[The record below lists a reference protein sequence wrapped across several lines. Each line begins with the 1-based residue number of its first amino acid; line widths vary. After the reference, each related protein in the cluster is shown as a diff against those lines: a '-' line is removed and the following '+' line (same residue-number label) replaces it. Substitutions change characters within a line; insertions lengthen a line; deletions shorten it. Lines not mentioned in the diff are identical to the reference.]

1 MYSNISEIYA
11 LNPIY
16 NLGQEI
22 CEVPAWG
29 GSMNTS
35 MAFGLELARDKAQ
48 YNEHAKRLLGNVT
61 VLAWILKTST
71 PEFADIVPDEG
82 RYS

>member
-1 MYSNISEIYA
+1 VYSNISEIYA

-48 YNEHAKRLLGNVT
+48 YNEEKGEFVRLVKQ
-61 VLAWILKTST
+61 IRCS
-71 PEFADIVPDEG
+71 
-82 RYS
+82 